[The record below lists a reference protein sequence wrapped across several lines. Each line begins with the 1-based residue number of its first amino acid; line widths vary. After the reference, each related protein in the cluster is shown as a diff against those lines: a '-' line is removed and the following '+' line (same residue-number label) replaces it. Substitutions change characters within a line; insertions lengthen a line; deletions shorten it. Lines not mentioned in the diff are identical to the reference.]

1 MTVGTRWGVL
11 VFFLEWEPTFRMLK
25 ANPVESP
32 AFYHR
37 TGGGGWV
44 WEAGFVGA
52 VGGGGE
58 NL

>member
-1 MTVGTRWGVL
+1 MGTRWGVL

-44 WEAGFVGA
+44 WDAGLLVGDA
-52 VGGGGE
+52 E